1 MATAEPRPEMLSS
14 PLPRYLLATR
24 PAFLTASALAVLVGL
39 AAAGLRGP
47 IAPVPALLTLLGAV
61 LAHAGANALNDY
73 YDALAG
79 TDGRN
84 TDRLFPYTGGSRFIQ
99 NGVMSPVAMAR
110 YGWILLAAAAVL
122 GVLLLPRAG
131 AGLLAVGAAGLLVG
145 WAYSARGLR
154 LSGRGLGE
162 PMVLLG
168 FGVLIPLGA
177 GWVQRGGFVPETL
190 LTGIPYGLLA
200 LNLLFINQFP
210 DHRADAATGKRH
222 WVVRLGPRRARWLYG
237 GFALLAY
244 AALAAAV
251 VRGVLPRAAL
261 VALLPALL
269 SMRAWRDLLRWA
281 ETPVLL
287 EPAVR
292 RTINA
297 LLAFGVLL
305 AAGLWWAG
313 RAVG

>member
-1 MATAEPRPEMLSS
+1 MPTAEPRPDTLSS
-14 PLPRYLLATR
+14 PLARYLLATR

-61 LAHAGANALNDY
+61 LAHAGANVLNDY

-84 TDRLFPYTGGSRFIQ
+84 AERLFPYTGGSRFIQ
-99 NGVMSPVAMAR
+99 NGVMSPAATAR
-110 YGWILLAAAAVL
+110 YGWALLGAAAVL
-122 GVLLLPRAG
+122 GAALLPRAG
-131 AGLLAVGAAGLLVG
+131 VGLVAVGAVGLLVG
-145 WAYSARGLR
+145 WAYSARGPR

-162 PMVLLG
+162 PAVLAG
-168 FGVLIPLGA
+168 FGVLIPVGT
-177 GWVQRGGFVPETL
+177 GWVQQGGFVPETL
-190 LTGIPYGLLA
+190 LAGVPYGLLA

-222 WVVRLGPRRARWLYG
+222 WVVRLGPRCARWLYG

-251 VRGVLPRAAL
+251 AAGALPAPAL
-261 VALLPALL
+261 VALLPAVL
-269 SMRAWRDLLRWA
+269 SLRAWRDLLRWA

-297 LLAFGVLL
+297 LLAFGILL

-313 RAVG
+313 RAAG